1 MIGKEIHST
10 DLTVY
15 PTANIQ
21 LPRYKIQD
29 TRYIFHLKSHTT
41 IRKDNKSYNNIIVVA
56 TSLILGICP
65 RLLLNSLVKS
75 FQAPRLL

>member
-1 MIGKEIHST
+1 MKGKEIHST

-15 PTANIQ
+15 PTSNKQ

-41 IRKDNKSYNNIIVVA
+41 IRKDNKSYNNIIVVT
-56 TSLILGICP
+56 TS
-65 RLLLNSLVKS
+65 
-75 FQAPRLL
+75 